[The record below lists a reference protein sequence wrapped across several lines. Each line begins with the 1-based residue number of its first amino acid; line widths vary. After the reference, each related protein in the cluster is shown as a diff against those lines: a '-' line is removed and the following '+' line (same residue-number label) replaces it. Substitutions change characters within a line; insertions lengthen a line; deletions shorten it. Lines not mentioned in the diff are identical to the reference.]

1 MLGVRQKRFLSAVK
15 ESGNCQ
21 NDMSNILNSLNVDED
36 NVDWYKLALCLGMD
50 TNLFF
55 DKYEANVNIAKSIDE
70 ACLSCPVIK
79 LCYDNGVA
87 NSDYGV
93 WGGVYL
99 NAGSHD
105 KLRNAHKTKD
115 VWKRIK
121 EKHVY

>member
-1 MLGVRQKRFLSAVK
+1 MK

-55 DKYEANVNIAKSIDE
+55 DKYEADVNIAKSIDE

-79 LCYDNGVA
+79 ICYDNGVA
-87 NSDYGV
+87 NSDYGI

-99 NAGSHD
+99 NSGSND
-105 KLRNAHKTKD
+105 KIRNAHKTKD